1 MKYVYILISFLIISS
16 CKKES
21 APQTAPM
28 INLKSPTDITENSI
42 SVNLELKGS
51 NITTFKIIVSTDT
64 INFWTKGARELYPNN
79 TGVEKR
85 TIENLA
91 KGTKYFL
98 GVTAT
103 NNIGSS
109 NSNIISFETLASLA
123 KIIYSSNVSFSNL
136 TGVSAN
142 LQYQISDYGGATIAE
157 NGICWSVNPSPTI
170 NDSKNV
176 DTASKS
182 FINGILTNL
191 NPNTKYFARAYV
203 KNSVGVAYGAELSF
217 TTLPNNTCFT
227 KPIGI
232 NNPGLRDLKLTN
244 DNKLLIAGT
253 FNTVNGFD
261 KRILTRFNT
270 DGSFSN
276 DFNYI
281 QPVVPNALEVLK
293 DGKILVHSNQTII
306 KINSDG
312 TIDPSFKAPTIETNR
327 AIRKIMELLDG
338 KIIVG
343 GSFGTI
349 NGYNFTRLARL
360 NTDGTIDESFIY
372 KGIIST
378 VNGASIVDVKLLLNG
393 KLIIF
398 GSGHMEKVNQNG
410 TVDSS
415 FITSFKN
422 DMYQG
427 YSIQRA
433 INMPNDKLLIVYND
447 LSQAAKLI
455 RINSDGSLDATFKS
469 GLFGLTTVSVVHL
482 LSDNKILVG
491 GNFTTYNGTSVGN
504 LIRLN
509 QDGSIDNSFNSGL
522 GFGNGL
528 PLSIV
533 QSNDG
538 KIIIGGNFKLYR
550 QKSVDGI
557 VKINNDGTLCQ

>member
-1 MKYVYILISFLIISS
+1 MKYVFILFTFLIISS
-16 CKKES
+16 CKKDS
-21 APQTAPM
+21 APETAPI
-28 INLKSPTDITENSI
+28 INLKSPTEITENSI
-42 SVNLELKGS
+42 TVNVELKGN
-51 NITTFKIIVSTDT
+51 NILNFKIIVSTDT
-64 INFWTKGARELYPNN
+64 NNFWNKASRELYVNN
-79 TGVEKR
+79 SGNEKR
-85 TIENLA
+85 TIENLV

-109 NSNIISFETLASLA
+109 KSNIISFETLASLA
-123 KIIYSSNVSFSNL
+123 KIIYPLNPILNL

-142 LQYQISDYGGATIAE
+142 LQYQISDYGGATILE
-157 NGICWSVNPSPTI
+157 NGICWSINPNPTI
-170 NDSKNV
+170 NDSKYI

-182 FINGILTNL
+182 QIDGILTNL
-191 NPNTKYFARAYV
+191 NSNTKYFARAYV
-203 KNSVGVAYGAELSF
+203 KNSVGVAYGAEISL

-227 KPIGI
+227 KSIGLI
-232 NNPGLRDLKLTN
+232 NPGIRDLKLTN
-244 DNKLLIAGT
+244 DNKLFIVGA

-261 KRILTRFNT
+261 KRLLTRFNT
-270 DGSFSN
+270 DGSFTN
-276 DFNYI
+276 DFNYNSN
-281 QPVVPNALEVLK
+281 VFPNALEVLK

-312 TIDPSFKAPTIETNR
+312 TIDPSFKGFSIETNR
-327 AIRKIMELLDG
+327 AIRKIMVLSDG
-338 KIIVG
+338 KILVG

-360 NTDGTIDESFIY
+360 NTDGTIDESFMY

-378 VNGASIVDVKLLLNG
+378 LNGASIVDVRLLSNG
-393 KLIIF
+393 KLIII
-398 GSGHMEKVNQNG
+398 GSGFMEKVNQNG

-415 FITSFKN
+415 FNYTFRN

-427 YSIQRA
+427 NSIQRV
-433 INMPNDKLLIVYND
+433 INMPDDKLLIVYSD
-447 LSQAAKLI
+447 LSQATKLI

-469 GLFGLTTVSVVHL
+469 GLFGLTSLSVFHL
-482 LSDNKILVG
+482 LSDNKIMVG
-491 GNFTTYNGTSVGN
+491 GNFSTYNGASVGN